1 MNPGVTLQ
9 SLVDSLPAWGSRPAV
24 GLRGECGSYWFSYI
38 DLYRMA
44 HTVARNLAPLQLQ
57 PGARVVIWSSNSPEW
72 VGCLLGATMLGLV
85 AVPADAA
92 SDAATIAEIIRQT
105 GAVLLIFGSEKGT
118 AGFSTPARSIL
129 EVTRPDP
136 AGSADVVTPAVTPD
150 QEAVILFT
158 SGSSGNARGVV
169 LSHGNLMSQL
179 ARFRYWRGLVR
190 IFPVRM
196 LALSPLSH
204 VQGLILGALLP
215 LSLGLSTLY
224 TQSIEPS
231 QIVTS
236 IRLGRIG
243 ILLAVPGVLELI
255 ERKLVREISARFGW
269 EVQSAW
275 RLPLMRA
282 FRLILGPRFRMAI
295 TGGATLMLDRE
306 RFWRR
311 AGTLLVQGYGAT
323 ETSAIA
329 TVNWPLIG
337 RTGSVGVAT
346 RSGALRLAEDGE
358 IEIRGPH
365 VSPGVEVTEDGYYRT
380 GDLGWLDRNRR
391 LFLTGRK
398 HDLIVTAE
406 GNNVNPAG
414 IESALLE
421 CQGIRASMVAGI
433 ARERGEEIHAVLILQ
448 ENLVQENDDAR
459 AIIRDANSRLPNGQ
473 RIQSWSIWPDPDFPR
488 GALGK
493 VRRGEV
499 MRRIQNGHA
508 PLTGEAQAAASIEEC
523 LVEPDWRRRLDRLS
537 RYFVDTKDPRG
548 PRDLADYLK
557 DLGLDSIHIIQVAA
571 RIDELRGVSIDTA
584 VEQVAGAQALPAA
597 ACVHLRPQKEAP
609 PKWQFWHGLTALR
622 AVVRALT
629 LDPVLRL
636 RLRTASD
643 GAPNLAKVRAPC
655 ILALPAEDRQ
665 HPGDYL
671 AVYRALPGRLGRR
684 MLPVMRSNP
693 PDGFAPYLHP
703 DGHGGTL
710 HRWVLAA
717 LFHVGL
723 PLNFPFALFP
733 ASTTRST
740 MLGLAHAAAGI
751 ERGYC
756 PVVVWGTGSAL
767 LAAETRCTVLPIRLS
782 GNQQLKENGLR
793 LRVNV
798 RFGRPFEI
806 PPGMAHHTVAA
817 EVEKLFAV
825 MKP

>member
-365 VSPGVEVTEDGYYRT
+365 VSPGHWKGTDRSIAPFASIFEFKGRDYLPT
-380 GDLGWLDRNRR
+380 GDVGVVVDGELFPVDRISDIIILFGANIHAADVEATVMEGPLAAEIRAATAFAADDGTRERLVLLCELDRRSA
-391 LFLTGRK
+391 K
-398 HDLIVTAE
+398 TA
-406 GNNVNPAG
+406 
-414 IESALLE
+414 
-421 CQGIRASMVAGI
+421 
-433 ARERGEEIHAVLILQ
+433 
-448 ENLVQENDDAR
+448 D
-459 AIIRDANSRLPNGQ
+459 
-473 RIQSWSIWPDPDFPR
+473 
-488 GALGK
+488 
-493 VRRGEV
+493 
-499 MRRIQNGHA
+499 
-508 PLTGEAQAAASIEEC
+508 
-523 LVEPDWRRRLDRLS
+523 
-537 RYFVDTKDPRG
+537 
-548 PRDLADYLK
+548 
-557 DLGLDSIHIIQVAA
+557 
-571 RIDELRGVSIDTA
+571 
-584 VEQVAGAQALPAA
+584 
-597 ACVHLRPQKEAP
+597 
-609 PKWQFWHGLTALR
+609 
-622 AVVRALT
+622 
-629 LDPVLRL
+629 
-636 RLRTASD
+636 
-643 GAPNLAKVRAPC
+643 
-655 ILALPAEDRQ
+655 
-665 HPGDYL
+665 
-671 AVYRALPGRLGRR
+671 
-684 MLPVMRSNP
+684 
-693 PDGFAPYLHP
+693 
-703 DGHGGTL
+703 
-710 HRWVLAA
+710 LAA
-717 LFHVGL
+717 LAEQLRKRVAEQHGFVPLLGFVAYGTL
-723 PLNFPFALFP
+723 PRTSSGKVQRA
-733 ASTTRST
+733 ASKKKLLSGQVRVIMVDRDTETAIAKLRSSAE
-740 MLGLAHAAAGI
+740 LHAAHQI
-751 ERGYC
+751 
-756 PVVVWGTGSAL
+756 
-767 LAAETRCTVLPIRLS
+767 
-782 GNQQLKENGLR
+782 
-793 LRVNV
+793 
-798 RFGRPFEI
+798 
-806 PPGMAHHTVAA
+806 
-817 EVEKLFAV
+817 
-825 MKP
+825 